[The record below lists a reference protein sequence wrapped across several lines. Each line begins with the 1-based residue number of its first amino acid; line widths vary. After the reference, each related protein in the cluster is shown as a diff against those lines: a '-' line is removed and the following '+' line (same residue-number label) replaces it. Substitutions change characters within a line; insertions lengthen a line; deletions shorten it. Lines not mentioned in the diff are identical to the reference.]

1 MLAWDRR
8 GDHVDCAC
16 LMIGTD
22 RERYRGEH
30 SPKCFQEWNF
40 YRFVR
45 LTTQEPSR
53 VPVFHMTAVSGGS
66 PAPPPLADPT
76 PLFLPWSTTRRLSI
90 IGGLSVQHLD
100 QCVESARPSDLDR
113 RCWRL
118 LAGRGDGLLGHGG
131 PRLCLEP
138 RPPWRCIAERG
149 PGPRGGLFDNLTQQA
164 NAGSSGA
171 VPGKWAIWQAVG
183 QMGQPGK
190 QARMAVSRTTATE
203 EAEST
208 DWTAQ

>member
-1 MLAWDRR
+1 MRRRTRCARMPHDRNRQGTRSRGAQPEMLPGMELLSLCQIDDS
-8 GDHVDCAC
+8 GTQQGSCVPHDC
-16 LMIGTD
+16 G
-22 RERYRGEH
+22 
-30 SPKCFQEWNF
+30 
-40 YRFVR
+40 VR
-45 LTTQEPSR
+45 WLSR
-53 VPVFHMTAVSGGS
+53 T
-66 PAPPPLADPT
+66 PPLADPT

-90 IGGLSVQHLD
+90 IGGLSVQRLD

-183 QMGQPGK
+183 QMGS
-190 QARMAVSRTTATE
+190 QASKRAWR
-203 EAEST
+203 
-208 DWTAQ
+208 